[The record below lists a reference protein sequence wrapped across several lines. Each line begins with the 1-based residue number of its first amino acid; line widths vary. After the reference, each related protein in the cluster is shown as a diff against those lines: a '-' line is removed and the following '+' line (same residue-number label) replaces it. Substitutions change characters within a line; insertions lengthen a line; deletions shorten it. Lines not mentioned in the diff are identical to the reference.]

1 MIHEKIWHMQQP
13 NICTTQMTIFHPENK
28 RWILTAK
35 ASLNTRRFA
44 TEVFQREVKI
54 FLKLL

>member
-1 MIHEKIWHMQQP
+1 MQQP